1 VWCRFD
7 RLSRVPSEDEF
18 GGSKLETLVETR
30 SGSMVE
36 DLRDPTMTNSTLVT
50 LSNQSLA
57 HRTMVNVDLQ
67 DPSLS
72 HRAIL
77 EDVKDPTLTQRS
89 LVEDLQDTTMA
100 ELEDQQVEVETR
112 QVYLIQT
119 QGPEGLTNTEVFHQ
133 VVITDLG
140 EIGENAIVVF
150 EEAVGVGAEEI
161 VHDQELVTTFSEEG
175 ELQAFPDM
183 ETIKIEQDFSH
194 SVKQDLD
201 LGVQY
206 ESVEDVHYESVED
219 VHYESVEDVHLTD
232 PTSVYFNVGVGPM
245 GGMESESETSE
256 VLSLPGSS
264 EELLTEQ
271 PLNLVK
277 KDRKRKP
284 SSIDGNSDVV
294 ICKLC
299 NSYVVQSMID
309 IHNRDVHGNMDR
321 LVCPD
326 CGKLFTSK
334 RSLFGHKKEK
344 HTGPV
349 EIYPCPD
356 CGKNFSRKSNLK
368 AHRDSLHF
376 GKKFPCS
383 FCDRIFTNRSSMNQ
397 HIKKTHTEPVMSL

>member
-1 VWCRFD
+1 VWTRFN
-7 RLSRVPSEDEF
+7 RLSRVSSEDEI
-18 GGSKLETLVETR
+18 GGAKLETLVETG

-36 DLRDPTMTNSTLVT
+36 DLPDHTMTNSTLVT
-50 LSNQSLA
+50 LSDPTLA
-57 HRTMVNVDLQ
+57 QRTMVDVDLQ

-72 HRAIL
+72 QRAIV
-77 EDVKDPTLTQRS
+77 EDMKDPTLNQRS

-100 ELEDQQVEVETR
+100 ELEDQKVEVETR

-119 QGPEGLTNTEVFHQ
+119 QGPEGLHNTEVFHQ

-161 VHDQELVTTFSEEG
+161 VADQELVTTFNEEG
-175 ELQAFPDM
+175 ELQAFPDV
-183 ETIKIEQDFSH
+183 ETLKIEQDFSQA
-194 SVKQDLD
+194 VKADLD
-201 LGVQY
+201 LGVQ
-206 ESVEDVHYESVED
+206 V
-219 VHYESVEDVHLTD
+219 YESVEDVHLTD

-245 GGMESESETSE
+245 GGLESESETSE

-349 EIYPCPD
+349 EIFPCPD

-397 HIKKTHTEPVMSL
+397 HIKKTHTEPVISL

>member
-1 VWCRFD
+1 
-7 RLSRVPSEDEF
+7 
-18 GGSKLETLVETR
+18 
-30 SGSMVE
+30 
-36 DLRDPTMTNSTLVT
+36 
-50 LSNQSLA
+50 
-57 HRTMVNVDLQ
+57 
-67 DPSLS
+67 
-72 HRAIL
+72 
-77 EDVKDPTLTQRS
+77 
-89 LVEDLQDTTMA
+89 VEDLQDTTMTHL

-119 QGPEGLTNTEVFHQ
+119 EGPEGLHNTE

-161 VHDQELVTTFSEEG
+161 VDQGYTIGDQEYVTFAEDEN
-175 ELQAFPDM
+175 EVLQQFPNM
-183 ETIKIEQDFSH
+183 EAIKIEQDFQQA
-194 SVKQDLD
+194 VKTDMD

-206 ESVEDVHYESVED
+206 ESVD
-219 VHYESVEDVHLTD
+219 DVHLND
-232 PTSVYFNVGVGPM
+232 PTSVYFNVGPM
-245 GGMESESETSE
+245 GGLESESETSE

-264 EELLTEQ
+264 EEMLTEQ

-294 ICKLC
+294 VCKLC

-321 LVCPD
+321 LICTD

-349 EIYPCPD
+349 EIFPCPD

-383 FCDRIFTNRSSMNQ
+383 FCERIFTNRSSMNQ
-397 HIKKTHTEPVMSL
+397 HIKKTHSDPVISL